1 MRCLARLVNQ
11 RFVTFKDERVKFR
24 WRRYLHKWYSHA
36 FWSIH
41 SFTDNHRMVQSTS
54 STRYSWGIINLN
66 KDMQYSSSRRSHE
79 QRWFKHVKGSWIHHW
94 LYIRTTLYVR
104 TTFTSVTTGVVPT
117 FVWPQP
123 KGSPGEHSPS
133 EQVQTSEKILSIYAH
148 WRRLPAS
155 WNRIDGEA
163 WSWDSRCLP
172 RKRLIFI
179 R

>member
-1 MRCLARLVNQ
+1 MQNLVKCESFDYPKNSITFELNYLVRIIGILLYYDVNYKKILNLQRCIYILLRIPSPSG
-11 RFVTFKDERVKFR
+11 EPH
-24 WRRYLHKWYSHA
+24 RYATGCTS
-36 FWSIH
+36 
-41 SFTDNHRMVQSTS
+41 VQ
-54 STRYSWGIINLN
+54 
-66 KDMQYSSSRRSHE
+66 
-79 QRWFKHVKGSWIHHW
+79 
-94 LYIRTTLYVR
+94 LYTYVLLLR
-104 TTFTSVTTGVVPT
+104 PYEITSVTTGVVAM

-123 KGSPGEHSPS
+123 KGSPGERSPS
-133 EQVQTSEKILSIYAH
+133 EQVQISEKIRSIYAH

>member
-1 MRCLARLVNQ
+1 MWVVWLSKKFDYVRTELFSSDNRDSTILWYKLEEN
-11 RFVTFKDERVKFR
+11 FKYPTLYLYTFTYPFSFR
-24 WRRYLHKWYSHA
+24 
-36 FWSIH
+36 
-41 SFTDNHRMVQSTS
+41 
-54 STRYSWGIINLN
+54 
-66 KDMQYSSSRRSHE
+66 
-79 QRWFKHVKGSWIHHW
+79 KGSWIRHW

-104 TTFTSVTTGVVPT
+104 AIILLRAYETTSVTTGVVAT

-123 KGSPGEHSPS
+123 KGSSVERSPS
-133 EQVQTSEKILSIYAH
+133 EQVQISEKILSIYAH